1 MNTNRIL
8 LAGLVGGVF
17 AFFFGW
23 LLWGIIFRDMMPSGM
38 ASVAKADADMIIWAM
53 VASNLLWGVLMAY
66 IFVQWANIS
75 TWQSG
80 ATAGAILGL
89 LISAAYDF
97 GFFAMTTLFT
107 LQDVAIDVA
116 LNTFF
121 VAVMGAVVGWW
132 LGWKK

>member
-8 LAGLVGGVF
+8 LAGLIGGVF

-38 ASVAKADADMIIWAM
+38 ASVNRAESDMIMWAL
-53 VASNLLWGVLMAY
+53 VASNLIWGILMAY
-66 IFVQWANIS
+66 IFVQWASIS
-75 TWQSG
+75 TWQTG

-97 GFFAMTTLFT
+97 GFYSMTTLFT

-121 VAVMGAVVGWW
+121 VATMGAVVGWW